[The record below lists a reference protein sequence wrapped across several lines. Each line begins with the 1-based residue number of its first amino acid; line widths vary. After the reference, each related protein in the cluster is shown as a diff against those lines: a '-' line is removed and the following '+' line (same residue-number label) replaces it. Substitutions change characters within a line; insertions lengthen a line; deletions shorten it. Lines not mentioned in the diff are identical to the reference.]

1 MTKRE
6 YQAADYAAELNEN
19 EQEANDVKIAD
30 VELSTRA
37 KTALKKIKVQTLRQ
51 LAQIDENSIKGC
63 HNGLGLKTFEEL
75 KKLLEKNGLSF
86 GMKKAG
92 LAKKMTRLMVAFIK
106 NNDMDPAE
114 IFDIAKESAFESWQ
128 SMKKRL
134 DEHA

>member
-6 YQAADYAAELNEN
+6 YQAADYAAELNES

-75 KKLLEKNGLSF
+75 KKLLEKMASPSG
-86 GMKKAG
+86 
-92 LAKKMTRLMVAFIK
+92 
-106 NNDMDPAE
+106 
-114 IFDIAKESAFESWQ
+114 W
-128 SMKKRL
+128 KRL
-134 DEHA
+134 VWQRK